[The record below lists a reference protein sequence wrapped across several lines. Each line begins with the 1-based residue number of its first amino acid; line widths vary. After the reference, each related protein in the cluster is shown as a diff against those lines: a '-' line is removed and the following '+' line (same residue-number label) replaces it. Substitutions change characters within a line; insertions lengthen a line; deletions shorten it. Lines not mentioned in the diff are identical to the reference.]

1 MDKQDIIKKVND
13 ILIDKLCIDTS
24 DELNPELKP
33 EVKLAEDLGADSL
46 DAIDVTMEIE
56 HQFGISISDYQMRQ
70 MTDGGTVQDVYDM
83 VTEALK

>member
-1 MDKQDIIKKVND
+1 MIERINA

-24 DELNPELKP
+24 DELKP
-33 EVKLAEDLGADSL
+33 EAKLAEDLGADSL

-56 HQFGISISDYQMRQ
+56 HQFDISISDYQMHQ

-83 VTEALK
+83 VEEALK

>member
-1 MDKQDIIKKVND
+1 MDKQEMIERIND
-13 ILIDKLCIDTS
+13 ILIDKLCIDNR
-24 DELNPELKP
+24 DELRPEA
-33 EVKLAEDLGADSL
+33 KLAEDFGADSL

-56 HQFGISISDYQMRQ
+56 HQFDISISDYQMHQ

>member
-1 MDKQDIIKKVND
+1 MDKQDIIKRVND

-24 DELNPELKP
+24 DEPNPELKP

-56 HQFGISISDYQMRQ
+56 HQFNISISDYQMRQ

>member
-24 DELNPELKP
+24 DELKPELKP
-33 EVKLAEDLGADSL
+33 ELKLAEDLGADSL

-56 HQFGISISDYQMRQ
+56 HQFNISISDYQMRQ

-83 VTEALK
+83 VEEALK

>member
-1 MDKQDIIKKVND
+1 
-13 ILIDKLCIDTS
+13 
-24 DELNPELKP
+24 
-33 EVKLAEDLGADSL
+33 EDLGADSL
-46 DAIDVTMEIE
+46 DAIDITMEIE